1 MCQAGNSASRTA
13 KGTSLSIAYW
23 LESIFASSEILIFQ
37 NVHKESIKNIV
48 FYWFFIDCLIDFSI
62 DCLLIPYWSPLDLLL
77 IFYGFLEPCMSFL
90 KTVFHLCSFGSTQGI
105 GWKSSGFSTV
115 GCKRTYSWKRLLSLG
130 KGFTVLE
137 KALKSWERQACQ
149 REVHS
154 TRLSHGWRWGSY
166 TSAWKSTRSWWQT

>member
-48 FYWFFIDCLIDFSI
+48 LLISYWLFNWFFYWLSIDPLLISSWSPIDF
-62 DCLLIPYWSPLDLLL
+62 L
-77 IFYGFLEPCMSFL
+77 
-90 KTVFHLCSFGSTQGI
+90 
-105 GWKSSGFSTV
+105 WKSSGFSTV